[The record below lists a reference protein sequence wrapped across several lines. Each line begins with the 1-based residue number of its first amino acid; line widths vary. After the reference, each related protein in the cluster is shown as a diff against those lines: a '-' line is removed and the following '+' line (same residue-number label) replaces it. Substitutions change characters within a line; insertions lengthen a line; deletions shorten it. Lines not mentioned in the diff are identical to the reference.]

1 MQRLI
6 RCQNDKETQST
17 VRHNGGYRNQQ
28 RLRMKYSDIIKE
40 VGRGKDGATDLDA
53 ETAEALYGAMLDGE
67 VPELE
72 LGALL
77 IAFRIKGESE
87 AEMLGF
93 YRAMQAHL
101 AVLEAPAGRPLPVVI
116 PSYNGARRQ
125 GNLTPLL
132 ASLLARQGV
141 PVLVHGV
148 TSDPKRVASAEVFE
162 VLGIHACASIED
174 AQHRLDIGEV
184 AFLPV
189 EVMAPQLDAL
199 LKLRW
204 RLGVRNSTHTLAK
217 LADPFHG
224 QSLRI
229 SSVTHP
235 EYIERSG
242 SFLRASAARALLLR
256 GTEGEVY
263 ANPKRC
269 PRIQYFQDGQGRT
282 LVEAEEGSLVEMP
295 DLPGAMD
302 AVTTAQWIQKALA
315 GEVEIPGPIA
325 TQLACCLYGCG
336 AVEVLPVAIS

>member
-1 MQRLI
+1 MY
-6 RCQNDKETQST
+6 TQT
-17 VRHNGGYRNQQ
+17 RNAA
-28 RLRMKYSDIIKE
+28 MKFNDIIKE
-40 VGRGKDGATDLDA
+40 VGRGKNSATDLPQ
-53 ETAEALYGAMLDGE
+53 ETAYALYTAMLNGE

-72 LGALL
+72 LGGLL

-93 YRAMQAHL
+93 YRAMEDCLPDMQAR
-101 AVLEAPAGRPLPVVI
+101 PGKPLPVVI

-132 ASLLARQGV
+132 ALLLARQGV

-148 TSDPKRVASAEVFE
+148 TSDPKRVASAEVFAE
-162 VLGIHACASIED
+162 LGITPSATIAE
-174 AQHRLDIGEV
+174 AQQTLDGGGV

-189 EVMAPQLDAL
+189 DVMAPKVDYL

-224 QSLRI
+224 QSVRI
-229 SSVTHP
+229 NSVTHP
-235 EYIERSG
+235 EYLGKSG
-242 SFLRASAARALLLR
+242 AFLRASGARALLLR

-269 PRIQYFQDGQGRT
+269 PRIIYFDKGEERV
-282 LVEAEEGSLVEMP
+282 LVEAEAGSVPEIP

-302 AVTTAQWIQKALA
+302 AVTTAAWIRQALA
-315 GEVEIPGPIA
+315 GEVPVPRPI
-325 TQLACCLYGCG
+325 QLQVACCLYASG
-336 AVEVLPVAIS
+336 ATDALPV

>member
-1 MQRLI
+1 
-6 RCQNDKETQST
+6 
-17 VRHNGGYRNQQ
+17 
-28 RLRMKYSDIIKE
+28 MKYTDIIKE
-40 VGRGKDGATDLDA
+40 VGRGKNSATDLPE
-53 ETAEALYGAMLDGE
+53 ETAYALYSLMLNGE

-93 YRAMQAHL
+93 YRAMQERLVAL
-101 AVLEAPAGRPLPVVI
+101 RAPAGKPLPVVI

-132 ASLLARQGV
+132 AELLARQGV

-148 TSDPKRVASAEVFE
+148 TSDPKRVASAEVFAE
-162 VLGIHACASIED
+162 LGILPKTNIAE
-174 AQHRLDIGEV
+174 AQQALDNGEV

-189 EVMAPQLDAL
+189 EVMAPELDYL

-224 QSLRI
+224 QSVRVA
-229 SSVTHP
+229 SVTHP
-235 EYIERSG
+235 EYLERTG
-242 SFLRASAARALLLR
+242 SFFKASAARALLLR
-256 GTEGEVY
+256 GSEGEVY

-269 PRIQYFQDGQGRT
+269 PQIKYFHDGQEQV
-282 LVEAEEGSLVEMP
+282 LVEAEAGTIPDVP

-302 AVTTAQWIQKALA
+302 AVTTAAWIRQALG
-315 GEVEIPGPIA
+315 GEVAIPRPI
-325 TQLACCLYGCG
+325 QLQVACCLYASG
-336 AVEVLPVAIS
+336 ATQVLPGSL

>member
-1 MQRLI
+1 MQSPKSKAVKYSAKI
-6 RCQNDKETQST
+6 
-17 VRHNGGYRNQQ
+17 VRHNSSYTETRNAA
-28 RLRMKYSDIIKE
+28 MKFNDIIKE
-40 VGRGKDGATDLDA
+40 VGRGKDGATDLPE
-53 ETAEALYGAMLDGE
+53 ETAYELYRAMLRGE

-93 YRAMQAHL
+93 YRAMEDCL
-101 AVLEAPAGRPLPVVI
+101 PAMKVPTGRPLPVVI

-132 ASLLARQGV
+132 ALLLARQGV

-148 TSDPKRVASAEVFE
+148 TTDPKRVASAEVFAE
-162 VLGIHACASIED
+162 LGVKPSTSIAE
-174 AQHRLDIGEV
+174 AEQTLERGEV

-189 EVMAPQLDAL
+189 DVMSPEVDRL

-224 QSLRI
+224 QSVRI

-235 EYIERSG
+235 EYLERSG
-242 SFLRASAARALLLR
+242 SFLKASGARALLLR

-269 PRIQYFQDGQGRT
+269 PRIVYFQDGEERV
-282 LVEAEEGSLVEMP
+282 LVEAEAGSIPEIP

-302 AVTTAQWIQKALA
+302 AVTTAAWIRQALT
-315 GEVEIPGPIA
+315 GEVPIPRPIQLQAASCLYASGA
-325 TQLACCLYGCG
+325 TQA
-336 AVEVLPVAIS
+336 LPE

>member
-1 MQRLI
+1 
-6 RCQNDKETQST
+6 
-17 VRHNGGYRNQQ
+17 
-28 RLRMKYSDIIKE
+28 MKFNDIIKE
-40 VGRGKDGATDLDA
+40 VGRGKDGATDLTQ
-53 ETAEALYGAMLDGE
+53 ETAHALYSAMLRNE

-93 YRAMQAHL
+93 YRAMEDFLPQMQ
-101 AVLEAPAGRPLPVVI
+101 APAGQPLPVVI

-132 ASLLARQGV
+132 ALLLARQGV
-141 PVLVHGV
+141 PVLVQGV
-148 TSDPKRVASAEVFE
+148 TSDPKRIASAEVFAE
-162 VLGIHACASIED
+162 LGIQPSESVD
-174 AQHRLDIGEV
+174 AAQQALERGEV

-189 EVMAPQLDAL
+189 EVMSPEVDRL
-199 LKLRW
+199 LKMRW

-224 QSLRI
+224 QSVRI

-235 EYIERSG
+235 EYIGRTS
-242 SFLRASAARALLLR
+242 SFFRASGAHAILLR

-269 PRIQYFQDGQGRT
+269 PRILYFREGVEQV
-282 LVEAEEGSLVEMP
+282 LVEQEEGSLAEVP

-302 AVTTAQWIQKALA
+302 AVTTANWIRQALA
-315 GEVEIPGPIA
+315 GEVAIPRPIA
-325 TQLACCLYGCG
+325 MQVASCLYASG
-336 AVEVLPVAIS
+336 ATSALPE

>member
-1 MQRLI
+1 
-6 RCQNDKETQST
+6 
-17 VRHNGGYRNQQ
+17 
-28 RLRMKYSDIIKE
+28 MKFNDIIKE
-40 VGRGKDGATDLDA
+40 VGRGKNSATDLRE
-53 ETAEALYGAMLDGE
+53 ETAYELYSMMLRGE

-93 YRAMQAHL
+93 YRAMEDCLPELQARPG
-101 AVLEAPAGRPLPVVI
+101 EPLPVVI

-132 ASLLARQGV
+132 ALLLARQGV

-148 TSDPKRVASAEVFE
+148 TSDPKRVASAEVFAE
-162 VLGIHACASIED
+162 LGIKPSATVEE
-174 AQHRLDIGEV
+174 AQQALDKGEV

-189 EVMAPQLDAL
+189 EVMSPKLDTL

-204 RLGVRNSTHTLAK
+204 RLGVRNSTHTLVK

-224 QSLRI
+224 QSVRL

-235 EYIERSG
+235 EYLERSG
-242 SFLRASAARALLLR
+242 SFLRVSGARALLLR

-269 PRIQYFQDGQGRT
+269 PRIVYFDKGEERV
-282 LVEAEEGSLVEMP
+282 LVEAEEGSVPEIP

-302 AVTTAQWIQKALA
+302 AVTTAAWIRQALA
-315 GEVEIPGPIA
+315 GEVPVPHPI
-325 TQLACCLYGCG
+325 QLQAACCLYASG
-336 AVEVLPVAIS
+336 ATDALPE